1 MRKEKKVTS
10 LLSLDDIPA
19 RVVKNPLFD
28 SFSVCFIA
36 YKKFFWGWWVS
47 PALCFPFFHFLF
59 LESFPTKQM
68 FHFEEVGGCVSQ
80 K

>member
-1 MRKEKKVTS
+1 MRKEKKVAS

-36 YKKFFWGWWVS
+36 YKKFFWGLVGAS
-47 PALCFPFFHFLF
+47 GSVFHLFSFSFLRKF
-59 LESFPTKQM
+59 SYKTNVPL
-68 FHFEEVGGCVSQ
+68 
-80 K
+80 